1 MLKQIEG
8 KYGSKSGVIK
18 QLSVLMQENSQMRK
32 LASFNKYTSDGKQN
46 VKGVVKEE
54 KDFIEENK
62 MNALK
67 TKEEREA
74 EKVYKT

>member
-1 MLKQIEG
+1 
-8 KYGSKSGVIK
+8 
-18 QLSVLMQENSQMRK
+18 MRK